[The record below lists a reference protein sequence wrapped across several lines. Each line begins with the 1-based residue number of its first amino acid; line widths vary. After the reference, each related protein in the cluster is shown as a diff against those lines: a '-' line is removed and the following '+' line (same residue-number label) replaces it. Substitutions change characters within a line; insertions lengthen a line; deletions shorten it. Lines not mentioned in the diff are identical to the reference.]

1 MIFWK
6 KIFFELVIR
15 INACN
20 FTVIES
26 ANFYTC
32 LFYWHFF
39 LLFCL
44 LIKFNWKYNYWG
56 NPNLF
61 KPLSLLVCKERVH
74 RCFCNLVFVSYLD
87 ENFTRCTA
95 IKPRQ
100 AALSK
105 MYIFCLKFKFTK
117 FGALVKKNKHISDT
131 STSTFSSQFPL
142 HRILQNRVFWKNMT
156 DEWKLKKNTLK

>member
-1 MIFWK
+1 MQTFI
-6 KIFFELVIR
+6 LVDSIG
-15 INACN
+15 
-20 FTVIES
+20 
-26 ANFYTC
+26 YG
-32 LFYWHFF
+32 YF
-39 LLFCL
+39 LLFCT
-44 LIKFNWKYNYWG
+44 IKLNWKYSLRG
-56 NPNLF
+56 NPSLF
-61 KPLSLLVCKERVH
+61 EPVQRKVTIDVFVILW
-74 RCFCNLVFVSYLD
+74 VFVSYLD